1 MLTRLNKFFCLQF
14 IFLFSVFLLSIIKI
28 EDTDC
33 WMHLSFG
40 KLIWDNKGL
49 PAMEQFV
56 YPSFG
61 MPFSYSSWLFGVI
74 YYLSYLLFSIY
85 GIIILKA
92 STITL
97 SFFIL
102 LKDSLRP
109 HKNLII
115 SVLIMILI
123 VIITRHRFAERPE
136 TFMMVFLSFSIFSL
150 NAYLYE
156 KKKYIYWLP
165 VIHMLWANCH
175 SSINIMT
182 IPFGA
187 FIVGGLT
194 HKYLNKKNIKT
205 ESVPSGEQI
214 KTIII
219 IFVLSFAAS
228 LISPYFIKQYFFATQ
243 YLSDPWFK
251 QEILELQSPEW
262 YIKKWLFIGTGIVV
276 LTFLINWR
284 NFSAINFLMII
295 PFAFLSFTA
304 KRFLL
309 LYAIVAGPIVI
320 RNISSFLHG
329 KAWDKFT
336 NRKIITALTILWILG
351 FALIGLVKGTPFDG
365 GRKIFGIGVEYKHVP
380 EGALKYL
387 DKNGIY
393 GRVFNIFEWG
403 GYIIWRDFP
412 KRTVF
417 VDPRGYLPS
426 GLHEKINLAMGRPN
440 LLDSLENKYEFDV
453 VLTGYPE
460 VSMNADNIDLALL
473 HPGWALVY
481 WDDNALVYLKK
492 DGKYREVV
500 NRDIYNFIKPANG
513 ISTLKNMLQ
522 DNENRIKIIEEL
534 QRNVHDTNSGIG
546 RIFLGYSYNEIGQ
559 YSKALDVFSELEKSN
574 FSEYLLQAYSGIAFA
589 NERIGNLQKAI
600 EYNKKILNHRKDA
613 GVFYEIGRLYL
624 NMNDIDNSLKYLKKA
639 LNKDSD
645 YLPVYPLI
653 LNIYQK
659 RGDIREFTK
668 LKKYYNELSIKN
680 TAIEHFQKG
689 VNAYLNGRFDE
700 ALVEFNKAI
709 EINPK
714 DAKSYSNIG
723 YIYYDRGDMI
733 NAFIYQS
740 KAIEIDPELANAHFG
755 MAMIYKRQGD
765 FINERKHLEEYL
777 RIEPAGY
784 YSRRAME
791 EIEILN
797 RYFKK
802 H

>member
-1 MLTRLNKFFCLQF
+1 MFNKFKISFFLQILF
-14 IFLFSVFLLSIIKI
+14 IIGVLLLSIIKI

-40 KLIWDNKGL
+40 RLIWENKAL
-49 PAMEQFV
+49 PATEQFV

-74 YYLSYLLFSIY
+74 YYLSYLLFSIP

-97 SFFIL
+97 AFFIL

-115 SVLIMILI
+115 SLLIMMLI

-136 TFMMVFLSFSIFSL
+136 TFMMIFLSFSIFSL

-182 IPFGA
+182 VPFGA
-187 FIVGGLT
+187 FIIGGLT
-194 HKYLNKKNIKT
+194 HKYLNEKNIKI

-219 IFVLSFAAS
+219 VFILSFAAS
-228 LISPYFIKQYFFATQ
+228 LISPYFIKQYFFGAQ
-243 YLSDPWFK
+243 FLSDPWFK

-262 YIKKWLFIGTGIVV
+262 YIKKWLFIGSGIVI

-284 NFSAINFLMII
+284 NFSVINLLMII

-320 RNISSFLHG
+320 RNLSSFLRG

-336 NRKIITALTILWILG
+336 NTKIITAFTILWISG
-351 FALIGLVKGTPFDG
+351 FTLIGIVKGTPFDG

-380 EGALKYL
+380 EGALQYL

-393 GRVFNIFEWG
+393 GRVFNIYEWG

-417 VDPRGYLPS
+417 VDPRGYLPA
-426 GLHEKINLAMGRPN
+426 GLNEKINLAMGRPY
-440 LLDSLENKYEFDV
+440 LLDALENKYGFNV

-460 VSMNADNIDLALL
+460 VSTSIENIDMALL

-481 WDDNALVYLKK
+481 WDDRALVYLRK
-492 DGKYREVV
+492 DGKYKEIAS
-500 NRDIYNFIKPANG
+500 RDIYNFIKPANG
-513 ISTLKNMLQ
+513 LNNLKNILQ
-522 DNENRIKIIEEL
+522 DKENRVKIIDEL
-534 QRNVHDTNSGIG
+534 KRNIDVTNSQIG
-546 RIFLGYSYNEIGQ
+546 KIFLGYSYNEIGE
-559 YSKALDVFSELEKSN
+559 YNKALNVFSELERTDNSR
-574 FSEYLLQAYSGIAFA
+574 YLLQAYSGIAFSY
-589 NERIGNLQKAI
+589 EKLGDIKKAI
-600 EYNKKILNHRKDA
+600 EYYEKIMDQQKDA
-613 GVFYEIGRLYL
+613 GVLYEIGRLYL
-624 NMNDIDNSLKYLKKA
+624 ELNDMKNSLKYLRKA
-639 LNKDSD
+639 LDKDRD

-653 LNIYQK
+653 LDIYRKQENSH
-659 RGDIREFTK
+659 EFDK
-668 LKKYYNELSIKN
+668 LKKYYDELSARN
-680 TAIEHFQKG
+680 AAMEYFQNG
-689 VNAYLNGRFDE
+689 VNAYLNGRFEE
-700 ALVEFNKAI
+700 ALVEFSKAI
-709 EINPK
+709 EMNPM
-714 DAKSYSNIG
+714 DAKSYSNMG
-723 YIYYDRGDMI
+723 YIYYDRGDML
-733 NAFIYQS
+733 NAFIYQK
-740 KAIEIDPELANAHFG
+740 KAIEIDPKLANAHFG
-755 MAMIYKRQGD
+755 IAMIYKKHGD
-765 FINERKHLEEYL
+765 FLNEKKHLEEYL
-777 RIEPAGY
+777 KLEPSGY
-784 YSRRAME
+784 YSRRAIE
-791 EIEILN
+791 EIDILN
-797 RYFKK
+797 NFLKK
-802 H
+802 R